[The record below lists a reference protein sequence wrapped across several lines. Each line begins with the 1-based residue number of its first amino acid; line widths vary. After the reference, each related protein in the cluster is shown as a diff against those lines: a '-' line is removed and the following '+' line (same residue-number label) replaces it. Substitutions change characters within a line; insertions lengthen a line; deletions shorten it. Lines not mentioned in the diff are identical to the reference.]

1 MSSRHQLSQ
10 LMEISQREP
19 LALEPSAMEP
29 LAMELLVMVDSIG
42 DLESRKESRQC
53 SEQVKSTYEV
63 CTLFT
68 LYKFNKKMITKT
80 KSIRLFLH
88 SNR

>member
-19 LALEPSAMEP
+19 LVPEPLVMEP
-29 LAMELLVMVDSIG
+29 LAMVDSTG
-42 DLESRKESRQC
+42 DLESKKESRQC
-53 SEQVKSTYEV
+53 SELVKSTYEV